1 MCKLLLFLIIFFI
14 SFQSTAEENLLTLK
28 QQLDRLQREVNDLSK
43 SVYTNS
49 NIVKTNDEEQNITE
63 DAINFSAFDMRIYD
77 IEKEIKKLHEY
88 IENIYFDIDEIK
100 LLFDELDI
108 KINDMVI
115 SNNQSIQKNEEASN
129 QPLDKELNSNKNTLG
144 TLKINSEDLSN
155 TDNKEEVFDNK
166 ETEIKL
172 NPDEEFQIAFD
183 FLRSQKFDQAKI
195 SLEKF
200 IKNHPDNKLAGSA
213 HYWLGEIQLLKK
225 NYREAALVF
234 AEGYQKYPSSLKA
247 PDMLFKLSESLAKI
261 DKKLEACNTLSK
273 FVIDYNNHKLLGNAK
288 NKINELECE

>member
-1 MCKLLLFLIIFFI
+1 MYKLLLFLLIFFI

-43 SVYTNS
+43 SVYTN
-49 NIVKTNDEEQNITE
+49 NDIVKKNSEEKNILE
-63 DAINFSAFDMRIYD
+63 DTINFSAFDMRIYD

-88 IENIYFDIDEIK
+88 VENIYFDIDEIK
-100 LLFDELDI
+100 LLFEELDI
-108 KINDMVI
+108 KINDMII
-115 SNNQSIQKNEEASN
+115 SNNQSMQKDEEISNKKLDEDSNSN
-129 QPLDKELNSNKNTLG
+129 QNTLG
-144 TLKINSEDLSN
+144 TLKINSEDLSSKDDN
-155 TDNKEEVFDNK
+155 EEISDNKEI
-166 ETEIKL
+166 EIKL

-200 IKNHPDNKLAGSA
+200 IENHPDNKLAGSA

-234 AEGYQKYPSSLKA
+234 AEGYQKYPTSIKA
-247 PDMLFKLSESLAKI
+247 PDILFKLADSLSKI
-261 DKKLEACNTLSK
+261 DKNLEACNTLSK
-273 FVIDYNNHKLLGNAK
+273 FVTDYNNHKLLSNVK

>member
-1 MCKLLLFLIIFFI
+1 MYKLLLFLLIFFI
-14 SFQSTAEENLLTLK
+14 SYQSFAEENLLTLK

-43 SVYTNS
+43 SVYSDNDIIKKNS
-49 NIVKTNDEEQNITE
+49 EEKNISE
-63 DAINFSAFDMRIYD
+63 DTINFSAFDMRIYD

-100 LLFDELDI
+100 LLFEELDI
-108 KINDMVI
+108 KFSDMVI
-115 SNNQSIQKNEEASN
+115 SNNQSIQKKEEISKNQLNEEFSTN
-129 QPLDKELNSNKNTLG
+129 QNTLG
-144 TLKINSEDLSN
+144 TLKINTEDLSSK
-155 TDNKEEVFDNK
+155 DNNEEISDNI
-166 ETEIKL
+166 EIEIKL

-183 FLRSQKFDQAKI
+183 FLRGQKFDQAKI

-213 HYWLGEIQLLKK
+213 HYWLGEIQLLKN
-225 NYREAALVF
+225 NYREAALIF

-247 PDMLFKLSESLAKI
+247 PDILFKLAESLSKI
-261 DKKLEACNTLSK
+261 DKNLEACNTLSK
-273 FVIDYNNHKLLGNAK
+273 FVTDYNNHKLLTNVK